1 MGTAVAKCADLAQ
14 QLEQAMR
21 SKDIAFGDDHDI
33 WGGLRIGSIAAVDAQ
48 AGLENGPGQIQ
59 SKTDPFHYETS
70 TD

>member
-14 QLEQAMR
+14 QPEQAMR
-21 SKDIAFGDDHDI
+21 SKDMEFGDNHDI
-33 WGGLRIGSIAAVDAQ
+33 GGGLRIDSIAAVNAE
-48 AGLENGPGQIQ
+48 AGLEIGPGRIQ